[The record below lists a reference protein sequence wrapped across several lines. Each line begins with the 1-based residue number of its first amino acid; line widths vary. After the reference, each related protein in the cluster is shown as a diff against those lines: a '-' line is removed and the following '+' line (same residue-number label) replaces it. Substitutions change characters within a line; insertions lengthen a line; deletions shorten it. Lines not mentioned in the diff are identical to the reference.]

1 MNPLSNISIKSRLRL
16 SFGTIIAVFIASS
29 IVIATSTLSYRTAIR
44 SMMDNSQ
51 PKFQLLN
58 LTLEK
63 IILIELKISSKVS
76 TVDSLLSEEEYNQT
90 QKLFEE
96 IKNNLEQF
104 HSFPLKNF
112 EIENVNLLKSQL
124 QKFAQYNETVHRL
137 WKQNQRQEAQIL
149 YVRGINPLSES
160 MRDSIK
166 QWMEKENETSRQSGD
181 NADSQ
186 LTFSLYLIAILT
198 LLSSA
203 AGIFFSRSIIRSIT
217 SPLKKAIDLASA
229 IENGN
234 LNTKIQNE
242 SSDEMGELLKF
253 LKRMEASLREI
264 IVEARISISS
274 SEKTSQEFSKVS
286 KEFIATSETQASNS
300 QNVADLIDRLSN
312 LVEKNTSVILHSA
325 EHLRNLEKEI
335 QGNLISLGAVTES
348 LNSFTM
354 KAKESSETAIKGREK
369 VDVVQKSLG
378 EAKNSVRRIKE
389 TLEKIGEISNR
400 TNMLALNASI
410 EAARAGE
417 HGKGFSVVAEEV
429 SQLADHTMRNTREIK
444 ELIESTRINVEL
456 GDGEMNQFSDFFKTI
471 QSDTSFMAQFSFKLL
486 EDMRNQ
492 EASLNSCST
501 RMHTIAGNITDLEN
515 SSLENKSAY
524 SSIQN
529 SVQDLS
535 KGAKLISSGSQE
547 IASGAKLLD
556 AQSMK
561 VKSLMEKFIV

>member
-181 NADSQ
+181 NADSR

>member
-16 SFGTIIAVFIASS
+16 SFGTIIVVFIASS
-29 IVIATSTLSYRTAIR
+29 IVIATSTLSYRMTIR

-76 TVDSLLSEEEYNQT
+76 TVDSLLSEEEYNKT
-90 QKLFEE
+90 QRLFEE
-96 IKNNLEQF
+96 IKNNLDQF
-104 HSFPLKNF
+104 HHFPLKNF
-112 EIENVNLLKSQL
+112 EIENVTLLKGQL
-124 QKFAQYNETVHRL
+124 QKFSQYNETVHRL

-160 MRDSIK
+160 MRDTIK
-166 QWMEKENETSRQSGD
+166 KWVESENETSRSSGD

-198 LLSSA
+198 FLSSI

-253 LKRMEASLREI
+253 LKRMETSLREI
-264 IVEARISISS
+264 IVEARISIES
-274 SEKTSQEFSKVS
+274 SEKTSREFSKVS
-286 KEFIATSETQASNS
+286 KEFIATSETQANNS
-300 QNVADLIDRLSN
+300 QNVADLIERLSK
-312 LVEKNTSVILHSA
+312 LVEKNNSVILHSA

-335 QGNLISLGAVTES
+335 QKNLISLGAVTNS
-348 LNSFTM
+348 LNEFTI

-369 VDVVQKSLG
+369 VDVVQKSLE

-429 SQLADHTMRNTREIK
+429 SQLADHTMRSTREIK
-444 ELIESTRINVEL
+444 DLIESTRINVEL

-471 QSDTSFMAQFSFKLL
+471 QSDTSFMAQFSSKLL

-501 RMHTIAGNITDLEN
+501 RMHSIAGNITDLEN

-535 KGAKLISSGSQE
+535 TGAKLISSGSQE

>member
-1 MNPLSNISIKSRLRL
+1 MNPLSNLSIKSRLRL

-29 IVIATSTLSYRTAIR
+29 IVIATSTLAYRKTIR

-76 TVDSLLSEEEYNQT
+76 TVDSLLSEEEYNKT

-96 IKNNLEQF
+96 LKNNLDQF
-104 HSFPLKNF
+104 RNYPLN
-112 EIENVNLLKSQL
+112 ELETENLNILKTQL
-124 QKFAQYNETVHRL
+124 DRFFQFNETIHRL

-149 YVRGINPLSES
+149 YVRGIHPLSES
-160 MRDSIK
+160 MRDTIK
-166 QWMEKENETSRQSGD
+166 KWVEFENETSRRSGD
-181 NADSQ
+181 DADSQ
-186 LTFSLYLIAILT
+186 LTFSLYLITILT

-203 AGIFFSRSIIRSIT
+203 AGIFFSKSIIRSIT
-217 SPLKKAIDLASA
+217 LPLNKAIDLASA

-234 LNTKIQNE
+234 LNTKIEIE

-253 LKRMEASLREI
+253 LKRMESSLREI

-274 SEKTSQEFSKVS
+274 SEKTSREFSKVS
-286 KEFIATSETQASNS
+286 KEFIETSETQANNS
-300 QNVADLIDRLSN
+300 QNVTDLIDRLSD
-312 LVEKNTSVILHSA
+312 LVEKNTSIILHSA
-325 EHLRNLEKEI
+325 EHLRSLEKEI
-335 QGNLISLGAVTES
+335 QKNLISLGAVTNS
-348 LNSFTM
+348 LNSFTI
-354 KAKESSETAIKGREK
+354 KAKESSETAVKGREK
-369 VDVVQKSLG
+369 VDVVQKSL
-378 EAKNSVRRIKE
+378 EQAKTSVRRIKE

-429 SQLADHTMRNTREIK
+429 SELADLTMRNTREIK
-444 ELIESTRINVEL
+444 DLIESTRVNVEL
-456 GDGEMNQFSDFFKTI
+456 GDGEMSQFSDFFKTI
-471 QSDTSFMAQFSFKLL
+471 QSDTSFMAQFSFQLL

-501 RMHTIAGNITDLEN
+501 KMHDIAGNITDLEN

-524 SSIQN
+524 DSIQN
-529 SVQDLS
+529 SVRNLS
-535 KGAKLISSGSQE
+535 KGAQLISSGSQE

-556 AQSMK
+556 KQSMR
-561 VKSLMEKFIV
+561 VKSLMEKFRV